1 MANFTFPFS
10 STSANF
16 QPPFCSLPV
25 SFGVA
30 HPAPSLNPIL
40 QQASIS
46 PDPILQEAISQ
57 AQAQVQATLQA
68 QALLQAH
75 AQAHSNAIA
84 HVHARG
90 QELVSASRLPAG
102 PVLPSGAP
110 LSFHQLPNTPPAAGL
125 AAPGMFLPLAHTQLA
140 AFVVGPGFLP
150 VPSKTV
156 TNIISGQYI
165 DLATLLAKPS
175 DMRSPSPLIYID
187 GQVVVSQASKPARRL
202 TDIAQWL
209 QAFAIYMLIM
219 VIYLPSRAA
228 DLIRYQLLILRMY
241 THFGGLAWYNY
252 DEAFRRDAAAR
263 HVVDWSGM
271 HVELYN
277 FHTSASTRV
286 PQPSLAPLSRESI
299 GASFGTTIC
308 RSWNLGCCVA
318 ARAVCRYL
326 HVCDVSRC
334 RGPHRRIH
342 CPNQLSG
349 PAASVYSPTPSPN
362 ILPPLPASQ
371 RPRDR

>member
-1 MANFTFPFS
+1 M
-10 STSANF
+10 
-16 QPPFCSLPV
+16 L
-25 SFGVA
+25 
-30 HPAPSLNPIL
+30 
-40 QQASIS
+40 
-46 PDPILQEAISQ
+46 
-57 AQAQVQATLQA
+57 
-68 QALLQAH
+68 
-75 AQAHSNAIA
+75 
-84 HVHARG
+84 
-90 QELVSASRLPAG
+90 
-102 PVLPSGAP
+102 
-110 LSFHQLPNTPPAAGL
+110 
-125 AAPGMFLPLAHTQLA
+125 LPLAHTQLA

-150 VPSKTV
+150 VPGKTV
-156 TNIISGQYI
+156 TNIISGLYI

-202 TDIAQWL
+202 TDISQWL
-209 QAFAIYMLIM
+209 HAFAIYMLIM
-219 VIYLPSRAA
+219 VTYLPSRAA

-241 THFGGLAWYNY
+241 TQFGGSAWYNY

-263 HVVDWSGM
+263 YVVDWSGM

-277 FHTSASTRV
+277 FHTSVSTRV

-308 RSWNLGCCVA
+308 RSWNLGRCVA

-334 RGPHRRIH
+334 RGHHRRIH
-342 CPNQLSG
+342 CPNQLPG
-349 PAASVYSPTPSPN
+349 PAASAYSPTPSPN
-362 ILPPLPASQ
+362 GLPPLPAPQ